1 MNWGVKVKPEFIFVG
16 PHKSGTTWIDNYL
29 RSRGDVQ
36 LPIAMKETFFFDKL
50 YDNGWDWYSG
60 LYGERKP
67 EHKICVEVAPSLLDK
82 PEAIERVAKDLPD
95 VTIIATLRNPIDRG
109 IAHYFHYLKGGEP
122 DRGFKWM
129 CDNHHAIVSNGLY
142 YRNLQ
147 WWADAIGPDRIKLL
161 DYHDLNRDPLD
172 YVRQIC
178 AVLGI
183 PMIEPSDDVLYAR
196 INEDGHPK
204 LRYLAKA
211 ARTGSRMLRLA
222 GAHWLVNAFGGRW
235 FDMDWQPQLD
245 SEEWNNAITYYVDL
259 VSNYGPPGASSNG
272 HNENRAL
279 FKDGKCATW
288 VDATSA
294 ATDVKNP
301 DTSTVADVTDFFKAP
316 KQVTDKGTGWFWSWA
331 LAIPASSQS
340 KDTAKDFLK
349 WATSKE
355 YFELVGETKGWVAVP
370 SGTRQSVEAD
380 PRRLEAA
387 PFAST
392 IVDAI
397 LSVDPA
403 DPTLEPVPYTG
414 VQFVAIP
421 EFQGIGNYVGQQIS
435 AALAGQQSVEEALAN
450 SQTFAVREMTKAGY
464 IK

>member
-1 MNWGVKVKPEFIFVG
+1 MNLRKTFASATAMSLIMSAGAFAEEITIATVNNADMIVMQELAPQWEEATGNTINWVVLEENVLRQRTTQDISTNGGSFDIMFIGAYETPIWGANGWLEPLNDFGDDADYDLNDIFQLVRNGLSDSEGNLYALPLYSETSFTYYRTDVFEDKGIAVPEGQPTYEEFAAMAAAAHDPENGIFGTCQRGKAGWGENMAFVG
-16 PHKSGTTWIDNYL
+16 P
-29 RSRGDVQ
+29 
-36 LPIAMKETFFFDKL
+36 
-50 YDNGWDWYSG
+50 
-60 LYGERKP
+60 
-67 EHKICVEVAPSLLDK
+67 
-82 PEAIERVAKDLPD
+82 
-95 VTIIATLRNPIDRG
+95 
-109 IAHYFHYLKGGEP
+109 
-122 DRGFKWM
+122 
-129 CDNHHAIVSNGLY
+129 
-142 YRNLQ
+142 
-147 WWADAIGPDRIKLL
+147 
-161 DYHDLNRDPLD
+161 
-172 YVRQIC
+172 
-178 AVLGI
+178 
-183 PMIEPSDDVLYAR
+183 
-196 INEDGHPK
+196 
-204 LRYLAKA
+204 
-211 ARTGSRMLRLA
+211 
-222 GAHWLVNAFGGRW
+222 LVNAFGGRW

-259 VSNYGPPGASSNG
+259 VSNYGPPGASLNG